1 MAARMKVVSL
11 LSFTKCLSSEGLPF
25 GRRSGQGVGA
35 GLADRPR
42 LCSFIQPE
50 RPGELF
56 GSPGASAGAL
66 RPEIVLLL
74 ASQGMWATSWPAAP
88 LLHDPCQLMNPKH
101 RRNTLF
107 LFIFF

>member
-1 MAARMKVVSL
+1 
-11 LSFTKCLSSEGLPF
+11 CLSSEGLPF

-42 LCSFIQPE
+42 LCLFIQPE

-56 GSPGASAGAL
+56 GSPCASASAL

-74 ASQGMWATSWPAAP
+74 VSQGMWATSWPALP
-88 LLHDPCQLMNPKH
+88 LLHDPCQLEDSN
-101 RRNTLF
+101 RNGNILF
-107 LFIFF
+107 LLCFF